1 MEWRWLVDFK
11 QASVLEAFCEDNHS
25 YQNEPTANKAKA
37 DGVRRPAEAML
48 KNDLWGGSITTMTPQ
63 MIVLQGPKRHFASV

>member
-11 QASVLEAFCEDNHS
+11 QAFVLEPFCEDNHS

-48 KNDLWGGSITTMTPQ
+48 KT
-63 MIVLQGPKRHFASV
+63 